1 MAFPD
6 QRQERGSRPD
16 PGSARLQPPAS
27 VQPESAQPAQLPEAA
42 AEARRSGGAEGN
54 ERLTAATGAVLL
66 ILLAVECV
74 TILRIGSLLTLHIF
88 LGMMLLGPVAL
99 KTASVSYRYVRRL
112 AGSTAYRRK
121 GKQEL
126 LLRLTGPLIVAST
139 GVLFGS
145 GIMLTLTG
153 DMSWLIVHQMS
164 FVAWCCLM
172 FIHVFAY
179 AGRLPRLLAAE
190 ARGIAN
196 PEGGEGHAR
205 QAMRVLGGRGTRA
218 ALLIA
223 SLLAG
228 LAIALLTRHAMSGFN
243 LGLSVR
249 GDLSR
254 LRDRAP
260 AVRTVPSA
268 HERIPDA
275 TRNLRCRDRRRRSQR
290 PDGRGLSRDGGAVGG
305 GARAP

>member
-6 QRQERGSRPD
+6 QHQERGSRPE

-27 VQPESAQPAQLPEAA
+27 AQSASARPASAQSASAQPAQLLEPAA
-42 AEARRSGGAEGN
+42 QARRSGGAEGN

-99 KTASVSYRYVRRL
+99 KTASVIYRYVRYL
-112 AGSTAYRRK
+112 AGSVPYRRK
-121 GKQEL
+121 GQPEL

-190 ARGIAN
+190 ARGVAN

-228 LAIALLTRHAMSGFN
+228 LAIALLTRHTMSGFN
-243 LGLSVR
+243 LGLS
-249 GDLSR
+249 G
-254 LRDRAP
+254 
-260 AVRTVPSA
+260 
-268 HERIPDA
+268 
-275 TRNLRCRDRRRRSQR
+275 
-290 PDGRGLSRDGGAVGG
+290 
-305 GARAP
+305 